1 MGHEVFGVIQNLEK
15 QMIFYLTEDVID
27 YGKTIYR

>member
-15 QMIFYLTEDVID
+15 QIIFDLTEDVID
-27 YGKTIYR
+27 HSKTVYC

>member
-15 QMIFYLTEDVID
+15 QIIFYLTKDEID
-27 YGKTIYR
+27 HGKTIYH